1 MDLLSTEVEKTGGA
15 GFAGVGDGDQVG
27 TCGGREIN
35 RRHLS
40 GHVEVAVWSLGK
52 MEEIGNLQSSAYAY
66 YLKL

>member
-1 MDLLSTEVEKTGGA
+1 MDLLSTEMEQTGGA

-27 TCGGREIN
+27 TCGGREMN
-35 RRHLS
+35 SHLS

-52 MEEIGNLQSSAYAY
+52 MAEIGNLQSSACTY